1 MDARDYAP
9 FGTYVLSWRRLF
21 GCFGE
26 PARVPVSTSS
36 AAARTQRT
44 DRNPPRK
51 TQWPLAVICPSAAR
65 VVMCSR

>member
-1 MDARDYAP
+1 MDARDYAT
-9 FGTYVLSWRRLF
+9 FGTYVLSWSRLF

-26 PARVPVSTSS
+26 PARVPASPSS

-44 DRNPPRK
+44 DRNPLRK
-51 TQWPLAVICPSAAR
+51 TQWSLAVMCLSAAR